1 MITHTRS
8 GEETFP
14 ALREACRQAG
24 FDATQAQLIRALDN
38 GIWRL
43 PDGVVVRVHQPG
55 TISSAQNE
63 IHGAYWLYGNGIPV
77 SMPRRSEP
85 VVAAGRPV
93 TFWTDLGPGGPA
105 NPADAARILR
115 TLHHLPVPADLRLP
129 SHDPFA
135 RFPAQITAAHA
146 IPEEKDWLRA
156 HASRLREL
164 WLALDWPTPRCV
176 IHGDAGPGNTM
187 GTVTGTFL
195 IDWERLSIG
204 HREWDQ
210 ATAVW
215 HRDLFGASSDDYT
228 AFALVYGHDI
238 TTWPSYQIIRDIR
251 SLCATLFA
259 LRHATVSVAVRAEA
273 DHRLACLR
281 RTAGPTPKPWIGRTW
296 QWTRLAASAGGRPT
310 DASARSEPGHP
321 SLGKSPEGVIL
332 HGKGLPGD
340 EQVSPR
346 SPLRRPAPPSGPT
359 PDGTG

>member
-77 SMPRRSEP
+77 SLPRRSEP

-115 TLHHLPVPADLRLP
+115 TLHQLPAPTGLHLP
-129 SHDPFA
+129 SHDPFT

-146 IPEEKDWLRA
+146 APEEKDWLTA
-156 HASRLREL
+156 HASQLREL

-187 GTVTGTFL
+187 RTTTGAFL
-195 IDWERLSIG
+195 IDWERLSTG

-210 ATAVW
+210 ATAAW
-215 HRDLFGASSDDYT
+215 HRDAFGTSSDDYT
-228 AFALVYGHDI
+228 VFARVYGHDI
-238 TTWPSYQIIRDIR
+238 TTWPGYHVIRDIR

-259 LRHATVSVAVRAEA
+259 LRHATVSPTVRAEA
-273 DHRLACLR
+273 DHRLSCLR
-281 RTAGPTPKPWIGRTW
+281 GTASTAPKPWIGRTW
-296 QWTRLAASAGGRPT
+296 QWARHVAGADGRPA
-310 DASARSEPGHP
+310 DASAQSQPGHP
-321 SLGKSPEGVIL
+321 SLGV
-332 HGKGLPGD
+332 
-340 EQVSPR
+340 
-346 SPLRRPAPPSGPT
+346 PAEKLLQA
-359 PDGTG
+359 